1 MLATKLVSTT
11 AARTKAAM
19 SSKMMAM
26 EAMVGFGVAEW
37 TECLAKGPFCWPWV
51 ASSILSPNPFDRD
64 RRLLPPCVPV
74 SRRRTK
80 DCRSDL

>member
-37 TECLAKGPFCWPWV
+37 TDVLLRGLSVGHGWRALFCHRIHSLETGGCSLRVCP
-51 ASSILSPNPFDRD
+51 
-64 RRLLPPCVPV
+64 
-74 SRRRTK
+74 
-80 DCRSDL
+80 